1 VHIYKNYNNKVIV
14 YRFLSHHKVVN
25 SEAQDFVISVS
36 RIDGKFKEL
45 YQYKVCL

>member
-1 VHIYKNYNNKVIV
+1 MVYK
-14 YRFLSHHKVVN
+14 FLSHHKVVT
-25 SEAQDFVISVS
+25 SEVQGFVISVS